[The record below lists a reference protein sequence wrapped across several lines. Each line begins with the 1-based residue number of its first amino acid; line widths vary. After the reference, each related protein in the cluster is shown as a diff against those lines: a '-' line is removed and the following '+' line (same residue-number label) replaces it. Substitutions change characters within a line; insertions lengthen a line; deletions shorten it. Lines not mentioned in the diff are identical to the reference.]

1 MHVLFSFSHLDALCV
16 PLVSIK
22 SQKVAL
28 TIAYYSFSV
37 NACYS
42 LAPRSVS
49 VYTLT
54 NK

>member
-1 MHVLFSFSHLDALCV
+1 MHVLFSFSHLDALCAHWV
-16 PLVSIK
+16 FIK
-22 SQKVAL
+22 SQKAAL
-28 TIAYYSFSV
+28 MIVYYSFSV